1 MIKKKANYLH
11 SDITE
16 QILKAYFKVYNKLGY
31 GFLEKVYE
39 NAMMIE
45 LKRLDL
51 LCEKQKSLNVSYD
64 GLIIG
69 EYYADIIV
77 NECVI
82 IELKAAE
89 NLCAE
94 HECQLVNYLKALEI
108 EVGILLN
115 FGKRPE
121 FKRRVL
127 TADTKIL
134 INHNHHK
141 GQCTIALLITKER

>member
-1 MIKKKANYLH
+1 MIKKTTNYLH
-11 SDITE
+11 SEITE

-45 LKRLDL
+45 LQRLDL

-89 NLCAE
+89 NLCSE
-94 HECQLVNYLKALEI
+94 HECQLVNYLKASEI

-115 FGKRPE
+115 FGKKPE

-127 TADTKIL
+127 TAEYKNL
-134 INHNHHK
+134 NK
-141 GQCTIALLITKER
+141 S

>member
-1 MIKKKANYLH
+1 MINKSDNFLH
-11 SDITE
+11 SEITK
-16 QILKAYFKVYNKLGY
+16 QIIKAYFKVYNKLGY

-51 LCEKQKSLNVSYD
+51 ICEKQKSLNVSYD
-64 GLIIG
+64 GLIIC

-77 NECVI
+77 NERVI

-89 NLCAE
+89 NLCPE
-94 HECQLVNYLKALEI
+94 HECQLVNYLKASEI

-127 TADTKIL
+127 TAEYKNL
-134 INHNHHK
+134 NK
-141 GQCTIALLITKER
+141 S

>member
-1 MIKKKANYLH
+1 MICKTNNYLH
-11 SDITE
+11 SKITE
-16 QILKAYFKVYNKLGY
+16 QIIKAYYKVYNKLGY

-45 LKRLDL
+45 LQRLDL
-51 LCEKQKSLNVSYD
+51 VCEKQKSLNVSYD

-89 NLCAE
+89 NLCQE
-94 HECQLVNYLKALEI
+94 HECQLVNYLKASEI

-127 TADTKIL
+127 TAEYKNL
-134 INHNHHK
+134 NK
-141 GQCTIALLITKER
+141 S